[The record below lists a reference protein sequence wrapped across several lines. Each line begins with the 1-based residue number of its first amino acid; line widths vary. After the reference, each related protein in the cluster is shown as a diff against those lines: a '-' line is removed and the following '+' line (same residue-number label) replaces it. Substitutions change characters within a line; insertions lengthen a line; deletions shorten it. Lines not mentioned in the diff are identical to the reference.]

1 MSKFR
6 IVVVLLLLVGYS
18 AQSQVLISLLLGDK
32 LNSDKIEFGLDGGL
46 NWSQIGN
53 LDSNSSYRTF
63 NIGFYFD
70 ILLDEKWSIYTGVL
84 VKSQLGAD
92 ELTEKD
98 LAFLQITPLEESGT
112 YSQRLNY
119 FLVPALMRYNFPN
132 RIYIEAGPQFG
143 LMYKSSVDFT
153 SETDEKDI
161 DIREFNKDKI
171 NKIDAGISGG
181 IGYRLSPR
189 KGMSVGLRYYYGF
202 VNTYEGVSGTNNS
215 SLFLKFTLPIGTGGK
230 KAKKAEKVE
239 KVEKEKTENS

>member
-1 MSKFR
+1 MWRFLT
-6 IVVVLLLLVGYS
+6 VLVFLLSFGS
-18 AQSQVLISLLLGDK
+18 TAHSQVLISLLLGDK

-63 NIGFYFD
+63 NLGFYFD
-70 ILLDEKWSIYTGVL
+70 ILLDDKAKWSFYTGVL

-92 ELTEKD
+92 KLSEQD
-98 LAFLQITPLEESGT
+98 LVFLGITPQTDEGD

-119 FLVPALMRYNFPN
+119 FLVPALMRYNFPS
-132 RIYIEAGPQFG
+132 RIYLEAGPQFG
-143 LMYKSSVDFT
+143 LMYKSSVDYN
-153 SETDEKDI
+153 SETDEEDI
-161 DIREFNKDKI
+161 EIRKYNKDKI

-202 VNTYEGVSGTNNS
+202 VNTYKGVSGTNNS
-215 SLFLKFTLPIGTGGK
+215 SLFLKFTIPIGTGGK
-230 KAKKAEKVE
+230 KVE
-239 KVEKEKTENS
+239 KQTNQTL

>member
-6 IVVVLLLLVGYS
+6 TVVVLLLLCGYS
-18 AQSQVLISLLLGDK
+18 AHSQVLISLLLGDK
-32 LNSDKIEFGLDGGL
+32 LNSDKIEFGLDGGF

-53 LDSNSSYRTF
+53 LESSSSYRTL
-63 NIGFYFD
+63 NLGFYFD
-70 ILLDEKWSIYTGVL
+70 ILLDEKWSVYTGVL

-92 ELTEKD
+92 ELTLQD
-98 LAFLQITPLEESGT
+98 LAFLEVTPQEEEGT

-132 RIYIEAGPQFG
+132 RIYLEGGPQFG
-143 LMYKSSVDFT
+143 LMYKASVDFN
-153 SETDEKDI
+153 SEIEGKDI
-161 DIREFNKDKI
+161 EIREYNKDKI
-171 NKIDAGISGG
+171 NPIDAGISAG

-202 VNTYEGVSGTNNS
+202 VNTYKGVSGTNNS

-230 KAKKAEKVE
+230 KVE
-239 KVEKEKTENS
+239 KGKKEDL